1 MQPQKPRDGNR
12 ICQQHCQRIPPKNS
26 CFAMFEGQR
35 ISKLRLAQ
43 TSKVKCKKCGLIYLI
58 VLLAIHGHLWCRQAT
73 KYSISSMLE
82 LHGKSE
88 GEDGLIKSIFIVR
101 VFF

>member
-1 MQPQKPRDGNR
+1 MATGFANNTARVFLLKMLALQCSEEKGNPSSDWHRLQKVR
-12 ICQQHCQRIPPKNS
+12 
-26 CFAMFEGQR
+26 
-35 ISKLRLAQ
+35 
-43 TSKVKCKKCGLIYLI
+43 CKKCGLIYLI